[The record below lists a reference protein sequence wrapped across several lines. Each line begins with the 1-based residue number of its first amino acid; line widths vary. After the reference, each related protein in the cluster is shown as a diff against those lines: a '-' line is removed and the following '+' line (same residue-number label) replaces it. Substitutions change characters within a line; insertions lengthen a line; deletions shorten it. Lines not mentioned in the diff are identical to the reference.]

1 MREMERERNV
11 ALRSDKDCER
21 LKKRERE
28 IERDRESNGDREETE

>member
-1 MREMERERNV
+1 MREMERERERNV

-28 IERDRESNGDREETE
+28 IVRDRESN